1 MYFLFNV
8 SYSSLPIYVP
18 AILQG
23 MGYTSIRAQGL
34 SAPPYLFAAFVVLF
48 IGFMSD
54 RFQRRGIFLAL
65 CSGTGAVGYLILIL
79 VDIVAVKYF
88 ALFLVTGGLYPC
100 IGLVLSWVSNNNG
113 NDSKR
118 GAAFILMNFV
128 GQCGPLLGTH
138 IFPLSEAPLYHKGFY
153 ISFGACTLAALLAF
167 VQIAWLKHLN
177 NRLDAKYG
185 RVQEEVNIEDEIGNE
200 TESSTNFRFIL

>member
-1 MYFLFNV
+1 
-8 SYSSLPIYVP
+8 
-18 AILQG
+18 
-23 MGYTSIRAQGL
+23 MGYL
-34 SAPPYLFAAFVVLF
+34 N
-48 IGFMSD
+48 
-54 RFQRRGIFLAL
+54 
-65 CSGTGAVGYLILIL
+65 LIL
-79 VDIVAVKYF
+79 VDMVAFKYF

-138 IFPLSEAPLYHKGFY
+138 IFPLSEAPLYQKGFY
-153 ISFGACTLAALLAF
+153 ISFGACTLAAMLAF
-167 VQIAWLKHLN
+167 VQIACLKHLN

-185 RVQEEVNIEDEIGNE
+185 PIHAEINIEDEIGNE